1 MKVIKPD
8 TKIEVFHFL
17 SKLFIDRKKNAEA
30 AIMAIQPTKNVN
42 PT

>member
-1 MKVIKPD
+1 MNVINPE
-8 TKIEVFHFL
+8 TKMDVLHFL

-30 AIMAIQPTKNVN
+30 AIIAIHPTKNVN